1 MARDIDR
8 KLRATAA
15 VLGLVTRKD
24 LAAAFR
30 RVNAATT
37 FDIERAH
44 KWLQGRSSPRDARL
58 YQDWVLVLGI
68 DQSAEWVANCE
79 LSAFLDTIATRYNV
93 SREALYRQSTS
104 MHAARTSNANEASSS
119 FAGTYVC
126 YSNAWSPYF
135 RGRAIRG
142 ALLIA
147 NATTAAVPQI
157 TYSETLPTGQLQVS
171 GAMSVS
177 SRAMHMTLK
186 DPTGD
191 TQFLFCLF
199 PPTIPV
205 RVLGGLIC
213 GATVIGPDPSPSVT
227 RIIMIRLPTTSD
239 QLHSANAYLPE
250 GGSFAHDLISLG
262 LPVSSP
268 HIVDERLSEFLCSDS
283 GQGIDQPSAATYRA
297 IIDLFDRDWLAQL
310 NEDCPSQE

>member
-79 LSAFLDTIATRYNV
+79 LSAFLDAIATRYNV
-93 SREALYRQSTS
+93 SREALDRQSTS
-104 MHAARTSNANEASSS
+104 MHAARASSENEASSS
-119 FAGTYVC
+119 FAGAYVC

-135 RGRAIRG
+135 SGRVIRG

-147 NATTAAVPQI
+147 NATSAAAPQI
-157 TYSETLPTGQLQVS
+157 TYSEALPTGRLQVS
-171 GAMSVS
+171 GAMSLS
-177 SRAMHMTLK
+177 PRAIHMTLK
-186 DPTGD
+186 EPAGD
-191 TQFLFCLF
+191 AQFLFCLF
-199 PPTIPV
+199 PPTTPV
-205 RVLGGLIC
+205 RVLGGLMC
-213 GATVIGPDPSPSVT
+213 GATLIGPDTSPSVT
-227 RIIMIRLPTTSD
+227 RIIMIRLPARSE
-239 QLHSANAYLPE
+239 QLHSANAYLPK
-250 GGSFAHDLISLG
+250 GGSFARDLISLG
-262 LPVSSP
+262 LPVSWP
-268 HIVDERLSEFLCSDS
+268 QIVDERLSEFLCSHS
-283 GQGIDQPSAATYRA
+283 GQGLDQPSAATYRA
-297 IIDLFDRDWLAQL
+297 IVDLFDREWLGHL
-310 NEDCPSQE
+310 SEGIPSQE